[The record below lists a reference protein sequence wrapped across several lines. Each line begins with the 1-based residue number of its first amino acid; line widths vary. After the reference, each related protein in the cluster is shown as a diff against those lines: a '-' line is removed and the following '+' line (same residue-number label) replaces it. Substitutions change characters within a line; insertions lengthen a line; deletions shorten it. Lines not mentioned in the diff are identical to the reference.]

1 VPDDQVIICTGCQ
14 GEPQSVLQQAAAG
27 KHLWFQPGRGDT
39 IVFSSS
45 SIPGNEHAIRGM
57 KASLKK
63 AGARIIDNT
72 GDYVTHAT
80 GHPNQDELREM

>member
-1 VPDDQVIICTGCQ
+1 
-14 GEPQSVLQQAAAG
+14 
-27 KHLWFQPGRGDT
+27 
-39 IVFSSS
+39 
-45 SIPGNEHAIRGM
+45 M